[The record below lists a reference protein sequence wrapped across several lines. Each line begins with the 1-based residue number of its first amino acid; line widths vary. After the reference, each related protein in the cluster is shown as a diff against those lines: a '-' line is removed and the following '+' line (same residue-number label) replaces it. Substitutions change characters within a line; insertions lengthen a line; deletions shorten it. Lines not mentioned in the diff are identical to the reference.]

1 MKTGF
6 IRNALTRRDFLA
18 ASAASVGALS
28 LLATGCSQE
37 QMAAGKKKKIPV
49 GLQLYSVRKDAEK
62 DLPGV
67 LKAVKAMGY
76 EGVEFAGY
84 YNHKAPDI
92 RKMLDDNGLVCCG
105 THTQYDTLKPDK
117 FDETIAFNRTLG
129 NKYIIVPWLDPN
141 TNTTKDQ
148 WIKLAKEF
156 TDLSVKLKPHGM
168 RIGYHAHGGDF
179 KKVDGQT
186 YWDILFGNARKDVI
200 MQIDTGNSSDGGGDP
215 IACLRNYPG
224 QAVTVH
230 LKEYSAKNK
239 NAILGE
245 GDLDWKTIFSIC
257 ETTGGTEWYI
267 IEEEKDIYPPMKAVE
282 MCLKNYKMLRAKG

>member
-67 LKAVKAMGY
+67 LKAVANMGY

-92 RKMLDDNGLVCCG
+92 RKLLDDNGLVCCG

-117 FDETIAFNRTLG
+117 FAETIEFNRTIG
-129 NKYIIVPWLDPN
+129 NRNIIVPWLDPN
-141 TNTTKDQ
+141 TNNTKDA
-148 WIKLAKEF
+148 WMKLAKEF
-156 TDLSVKLKPHGM
+156 NELADKVKSHGM
-168 RIGYHAHGGDF
+168 RIGYHAHAGDF
-179 KKVDGQT
+179 NKVDGQT
-186 YWDILFGNARKDVI
+186 HWDMLFGNTKKEVI
-200 MQIDTGNSSDGGGDP
+200 MQMDTCNASEGGGDP

-224 QAVTVH
+224 RAITIH
-230 LKEYSAKNK
+230 IKEYSAKNK

-245 GDLDWKTIFSIC
+245 GDIDWKTVFSLC
-257 ETTGGTEWYI
+257 ETIGGTEWYI
-267 IEEEKDIYPPMKAVE
+267 IEEEKEVIPPMKAVE
-282 MCLKNYKMLRAKG
+282 MCLKNYKVLRTKF